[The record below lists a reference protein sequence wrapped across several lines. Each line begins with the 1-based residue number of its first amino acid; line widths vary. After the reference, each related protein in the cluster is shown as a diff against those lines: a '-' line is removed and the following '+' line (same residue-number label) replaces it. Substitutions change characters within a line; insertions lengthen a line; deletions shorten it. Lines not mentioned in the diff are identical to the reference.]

1 MTTQTPFNLVHLA
14 KSTLKKKLL
23 AYFFT
28 NPESELYVRE
38 IAKLINVDPTNL
50 SKVLR
55 DFEAEGIFVS
65 AKKGNEKYFS
75 LNRNY
80 ALYQELKS
88 TVFKTIGA
96 KGAIESV
103 IKNLKGVERAFI
115 YGSYAKSVE
124 HAASDIDLC
133 VITDKERFKEDP
145 FLKEFHALEKQ
156 LGREINY
163 TLFTKEEWCAK
174 ERSGDSFVSGLL
186 KNKRIELV
194 SAEN

>member
-1 MTTQTPFNLVHLA
+1 MTTRTPFNLVHLT
-14 KSTLKKKLL
+14 KSTLRKKLL

-28 NPESELYVRE
+28 NPEGECYVRE

-50 SKVLR
+50 SRVLR
-55 DFEAEGIFVS
+55 NFETEGIFVS
-65 AKKGNEKYFS
+65 AKQGNEKYFS

-96 KGAIESV
+96 KGAIESM

-133 VITDKERFKEDP
+133 VITDKEKFKEGP
-145 FLKEFHALEKQ
+145 FLEGLHALEKQ

-163 TLFTKEEWCAK
+163 ILFTKEEWRAK
-174 ERSGDSFVSGLL
+174 ERTGDSFVLGLL

-194 SAEN
+194 NAEN